1 MIKKDKNTQKEAAR
15 KALEILGGRA
25 QMKYICLVAAY
36 LIGDNTQAKN
46 VWNNVRREIYTN
58 STLFQRVPNMP
69 DDGWWELTSYHDEV
83 DGLKREIEVLKA
95 QLAMKDKTIEE
106 LKAIPK
112 EAEFIEKFL
121 KEVMDEYKRK
131 PKLADPIRNILRH
144 MRNKEAAAV
153 LDAWI
158 DEKEEELKRALEK
171 LKIQIHTIAMTG
183 QHAKYIENSND
194 NDE

>member
-1 MIKKDKNTQKEAAR
+1 MIKNDKNTQKEAAR

-25 QMKYICLVAAY
+25 QMKYICLVAAH
-36 LIGDNTQAKN
+36 LIGHNTQAQDVKN
-46 VWNNVRREIYTN
+46 NIRREIYTN

-69 DDGWWELTSYHDEV
+69 DGWWELTSYQDEV
-83 DGLKREIEVLKA
+83 DELKREIEELNG
-95 QLAMKDKTIEE
+95 QLVMKDKTIEE